1 MQGFIGIARAVTLS
15 CCALLLAPALPSQA
29 AETKPRNVVFILVDD
44 LRFDALGFLTK
55 GLETPN
61 LDFLAQNGAYFPNAV
76 VNSSLCSPSRA
87 TILTGMNVRNHGVVD
102 NNQSSEAGLTFFPRY
117 LQQAGYQTGFFGKWH
132 MGSADTP
139 RPGFDRW
146 VSFAG
151 QGNYFPTDHLSPEQ
165 IAKGR
170 RNMLNVDGREA
181 QQKGYI
187 TDELTDYAMDWLEHR
202 RDPNKPFF
210 LYLSHKAVH
219 VYPSPPP
226 RYAHQYDKLE
236 IELPASVANTEE
248 NNRGKPM
255 WVRNTR
261 NSWHGIDFPYHT
273 NQDFREYVRDY
284 YRTLSPV
291 DESLGRIL
299 AYLRDSGLTD
309 NTVIIFTSDNG
320 FLIGDHGLIDK
331 RNAYEPSI
339 HVPMLMYAPGL
350 VAPHQ
355 VLKPM
360 VRNLDIA
367 PTILDIAHITP
378 PPQFE
383 GRSFLPLAAGTMTA
397 DKWPKLDF
405 VYEYYWEWNF
415 PETPTTFAIE
425 RDGVKYIQYHG
436 IWDIEELYDLNKDS
450 GEMHNLIDDPAYLG
464 RKVELRAALY
474 KGLANSEGKHVIPYT
489 ARYSEG
495 QVFRSASD
503 GLKAADFPAKWLRP
517 ANAPDRDNDFL
528 PDSPEKKK
536 ADDEHRAVRPW
547 LLDWPDNPKGPAY
560 PPD

>member
-1 MQGFIGIARAVTLS
+1 VVALS
-15 CCALLLAPALPSQA
+15 SCALLLASALPSRA

-61 LDFLAQNGAYFPNAV
+61 LDFLAKNGAYFPNAV

-102 NNQSSEAGLTFFPRY
+102 NNQSSEAGLNFFPKY

-165 IAKGR
+165 IAKGQ
-170 RNMLNVDGREA
+170 RNMLNVDGQEVP
-181 QQKGYI
+181 QKNYI
-187 TDELTDYAMDWLEHR
+187 TDELTDYAMDWLQHR
-202 RDPNKPFF
+202 RDPKKPFF

-236 IELPASVANTEE
+236 IELPASSANTEE
-248 NNRGKPM
+248 NYRGKPM

-299 AYLRDSGLTD
+299 AYLRDNGLTE

-339 HVPMLMYAPGL
+339 HVPMLMYGPGL

-367 PTILDIAHITP
+367 PTILDIAHVAP
-378 PPQFE
+378 PQQFE
-383 GRSFLPLAAGTMTA
+383 GRSFLPLATGTSAAGT
-397 DKWPKLDF
+397 WPSQDF

-436 IWDIEELYDLNKDS
+436 IWDIEELYDLNKDPT
-450 GEMHNLIDDPAYLG
+450 EMRNLIDDPAYLAN
-464 RKVELRAALY
+464 KVELRTALY
-474 KGLANSEGKHVIPYT
+474 KGLTNNQGKHMIPYT

-517 ANAPDRDNDFL
+517 PNSPDRDNDFL
-528 PDSPEKKK
+528 PDTPEKKK
-536 ADDEHRAVRPW
+536 ADDAHRAVQPW

-560 PPD
+560 PAD